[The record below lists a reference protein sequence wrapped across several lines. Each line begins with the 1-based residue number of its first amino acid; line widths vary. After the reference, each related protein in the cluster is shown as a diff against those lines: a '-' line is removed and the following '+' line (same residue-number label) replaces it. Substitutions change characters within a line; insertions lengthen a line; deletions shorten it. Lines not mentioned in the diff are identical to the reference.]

1 MGCLSEE
8 RDGDCVD
15 NEKPARTDLK
25 VNAFYMGKYEVTNEE
40 FAAFLNA
47 EGNQEERGSEWVNL
61 EGKYNNVKCRIQ
73 KDGDRFVVEE
83 GFEKHPMIY
92 VSWYGARAYCKWLSQ
107 QTGQNYRLPSEAEW
121 EYAARGAEQGAK
133 DKFLYS
139 GSSTID
145 KVAWYRD
152 NSGNQTHEVGKQQP
166 NQLGLYDMSGNVWE
180 WCADPWHSNYDNA
193 PKDARVWEEGGN
205 NSYWVLRGGSWVNNS
220 WSCRVATRFN
230 NDPGNR
236 YFNFGFRV
244 ARDL

>member
-8 RDGDCVD
+8 RDGECFDR
-15 NEKPARTDLK
+15 EKPARIDVK

-47 EGNQEERGSEWVNL
+47 EGNQEEGGREWVNL
-61 EGKYNNVKCRIQ
+61 RGSKIK

-92 VSWYGARAYCKWLSQ
+92 VSWYGARAYCQWLSQ

-133 DKFLYS
+133 DNFLYS

-145 KVAWYRD
+145 EVAWYD
-152 NSGNQTHEVGKQQP
+152 GNSGNQTHEVGKQQP
-166 NQLGLYDMSGNVWE
+166 NQLGLYDMSGNVYE
-180 WCADPWHSNYDNA
+180 WCADPWHNTYDNA
-193 PKDARVWEEGGN
+193 PKDGRVWEEGGD
-205 NSYWVLRGGSWVNNS
+205 NSIRVLRGGSWGSSARV
-220 WSCRVATRFN
+220 CRVAYRLIIDPDN
-230 NDPGNR
+230 RGNDG
-236 YFNFGFRV
+236 GFRV